1 VTNNLLNPKVD
12 EFLLNSKKWNEEFT
26 KLRNIILNTQLT
38 EEFKWGVPCYTFQ
51 EKNVVLIHGFKE
63 YCAILFIKG
72 SLLHDPQHIL
82 IQQTENVQAGR
93 QLRFTTLKEIV
104 AIESVVKSYIEEAIE
119 IEKAGLEV
127 NFKKNTEFTI
137 PTELQNQFDE
147 VPNLKAAFDSLTP
160 GRQNAYIFY
169 FSAPKLPK
177 TRETRVEKY
186 VQQILDGKGLYD

>member
-1 VTNNLLNPKVD
+1 MTNNQLNPKVD
-12 EFLLNSKKWNEEFT
+12 EFLINSKKWSEEFS
-26 KLRNIILNTQLT
+26 KLRNIILEAPLT
-38 EEFKWGVPCYTFQ
+38 EGLKWGVPCYTFDG
-51 EKNVVLIHGFKE
+51 KNVLLIHGFKE
-63 YCAILFIKG
+63 YCAVLFIKG

-93 QLRFTTLKEIV
+93 QLRFTALKEII
-104 AIESVVKSYIEEAIE
+104 AIESVIKSYIEEAIDN
-119 IEKAGLEV
+119 EKAGLEV

-137 PTELQNQFDE
+137 PAELQKQFDE
-147 VPNLKAAFDSLTP
+147 VPNLKAVFDSLTP